1 MLDKIKTKFI
11 GLNKKLGDFLFY
23 LSNDTFPKIIERIRD
38 FFTAKFEL
46 IDEESRIEDFLNTT
60 EDRKVNKANTLYF
73 TIIAVVLILGIWGFI
88 AQVDRSVMAIGRVVP
103 ESKIKP
109 IQSLF
114 TGTLEKIHFEEGS
127 YVLAGNP
134 LFSIDAIEVI
144 AEKDRAEN
152 TYFTSLARISR
163 LKLEAGLVDEF
174 VFDEELQEKRPDLII
189 REKQIYIINTKEKE
203 IVEREVEMS
212 QELFDQ
218 GAESE
223 ISLLRKKQNLLQREN
238 LIMEELSK
246 TEEIFENAKSSLP
259 GLRIRADQAVIK
271 SPSNGILT
279 NVNYFTVGS
288 VVEAGKVLAE
298 VVPDDEILLVEVMVL
313 PADAAFVQTDM
324 EAYIALTAYDQSIYG
339 RMKGK
344 VEKISA
350 NTREGDRGD
359 NYYLATLSANINEFS
374 EKVQGPIQAGMEVQ
388 ASIIGDKR
396 TVMGYIF
403 SPVTKL
409 KSKAFREK

>member
-60 EDRKVNKANTLYF
+60 EDRKVNKANTLDF

>member
-1 MLDKIKTKFI
+1 
-11 GLNKKLGDFLFY
+11 
-23 LSNDTFPKIIERIRD
+23 
-38 FFTAKFEL
+38 
-46 IDEESRIEDFLNTT
+46 
-60 EDRKVNKANTLYF
+60 
-73 TIIAVVLILGIWGFI
+73 
-88 AQVDRSVMAIGRVVP
+88 
-103 ESKIKP
+103 
-109 IQSLF
+109 
-114 TGTLEKIHFEEGS
+114 
-127 YVLAGNP
+127 
-134 LFSIDAIEVI
+134 
-144 AEKDRAEN
+144 
-152 TYFTSLARISR
+152 
-163 LKLEAGLVDEF
+163 
-174 VFDEELQEKRPDLII
+174 
-189 REKQIYIINTKEKE
+189 
-203 IVEREVEMS
+203 
-212 QELFDQ
+212 
-218 GAESE
+218 
-223 ISLLRKKQNLLQREN
+223 
-238 LIMEELSK
+238 MEELSK

-271 SPSNGILT
+271 SPSNGVLT

-298 VVPDDEILLVEVMVL
+298 VVPDDETLLVEVMVL

-324 EAYIALTAYDQSIYG
+324 EVYIALTAYDQSIYG

-374 EKVQGPIQAGMEVQ
+374 EKVQGPIQAGMEAQ

>member
-1 MLDKIKTKFI
+1 MLDKIKIKFI
-11 GLNKKLGDFLFY
+11 RLNKKLGDFLFY
-23 LSNDTFPKIIERIRD
+23 LSNDIFPKIIERIRD

-60 EDRKVNKANTLYF
+60 KDRKVNKANTLYF

-88 AQVDRSVMAIGRVVP
+88 AQIDRSVMAIGRVVP

-114 TGTLEKIHFEEGS
+114 TGTIEKIHFEEGS

-152 TYFTSLARISR
+152 TYFTSLARIAR

-298 VVPDDEILLVEVMVL
+298 VVPDDETLLVEVMVL

-359 NYYLATLSANINEFS
+359 SYYLATLSANINEFS

>member
-1 MLDKIKTKFI
+1 MLNKIKTKFI
-11 GLNKKLGDFLFY
+11 ELNKKLGDFLFY
-23 LSNDTFPKIIERIRD
+23 LSNDIFPKIIERIRD

-114 TGTLEKIHFEEGS
+114 TGTIEKIHFEEGS

-163 LKLEAGLVDEF
+163 LKLEAGLVDAF

>member
-1 MLDKIKTKFI
+1 MLDKIKTKLI
-11 GLNKKLGDFLFY
+11 ELNKKLGDFLFY
-23 LSNDTFPKIIERIRD
+23 LSNDIFPKIIERIRD

-88 AQVDRSVMAIGRVVP
+88 AQVDRSVMATGRVVP

-350 NTREGDRGD
+350 NTREGDRGE

>member
-1 MLDKIKTKFI
+1 MLNKIKTKFI
-11 GLNKKLGDFLFY
+11 ELNKKLGDFLFY
-23 LSNDTFPKIIERIRD
+23 LSNDIFPKIIERIRD

-163 LKLEAGLVDEF
+163 LKLEAGLVDAF